1 MQKIYLRHIS
11 DKILSV
17 GILPSH
23 RPHDASAGRALHTHR
38 KTVQDT
44 AHHDGDTVE
53 VILQHRRQG
62 GSQTCDGHGV
72 GFNLTRGYKNN

>member
-1 MQKIYLRHIS
+1 MVYYYYYVKKIYLLHFS

-17 GILPSH
+17 GILPPH
-23 RPHDASAGRALHTHR
+23 RPHDASAVRALHTHR

-44 AHHDGDTVE
+44 AHHDGDAVE

-62 GSQTCDGHGV
+62 GSQTCDWHG
-72 GFNLTRGYKNN
+72 FR